1 MLLQTEQTQAP
12 FELSA
17 NPFALSSSSAPIG
30 SKDEQA
36 ELIRKQKAKLER
48 HFRRSTTAV
57 SYEDIKSAE
66 ATIKGAL
73 EPAPSGVSSPS
84 TLFDKPA
91 PPHSAT
97 INLHVSAPPAPTA
110 QSTAYLR
117 LDAPALTH
125 ASHNLQHTIA
135 NDIETDK
142 LLNAI
147 EKSKGFSDSKSTQ
160 ARRVR
165 NKALVLEE
173 PLKSGGKVQSLR
185 WNEEK
190 LELEVVRREREAE
203 VERQN
208 QAQNK
213 TSPTYVLR
221 RQNSGPTLDVS
232 VLLLL
237 LAY

>member
-1 MLLQTEQTQAP
+1 MP
-12 FELSA
+12 HSSSP
-17 NPFALSSSSAPIG
+17 NPFALTSSSAPIG

-73 EPAPSGVSSPS
+73 EPSGVSSLS

-91 PPHSAT
+91 PAHSAT
-97 INLHVSAPPAPTA
+97 INLHVSAPPAPAA
-110 QSTAYLR
+110 QATAYLR